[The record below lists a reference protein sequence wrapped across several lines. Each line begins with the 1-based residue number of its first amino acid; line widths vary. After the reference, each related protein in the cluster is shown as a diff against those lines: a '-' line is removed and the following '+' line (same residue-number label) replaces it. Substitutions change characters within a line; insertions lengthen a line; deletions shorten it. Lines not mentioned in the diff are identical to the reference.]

1 MVFITQSNL
10 CSSKKCYIK
19 LYTLFYLEC
28 TNSKKKNQQVT
39 IDISSDIVL
48 DKFMKITKSDTKEPY
63 LFSFND
69 TTLL

>member
-1 MVFITQSNL
+1 MYQF
-10 CSSKKCYIK
+10 
-19 LYTLFYLEC
+19 
-28 TNSKKKNQQVT
+28 KKKNQQVT
-39 IDISSDIVL
+39 IDISSDIAL